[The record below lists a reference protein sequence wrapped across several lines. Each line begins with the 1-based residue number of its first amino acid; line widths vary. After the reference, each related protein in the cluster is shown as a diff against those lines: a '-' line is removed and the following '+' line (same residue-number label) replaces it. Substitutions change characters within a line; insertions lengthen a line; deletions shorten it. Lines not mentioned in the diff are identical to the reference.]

1 MNCTPEEETE
11 MSINAKFRAIQP
23 SSSILSYVEDNV
35 CMICLSST
43 FYPLIACVTFSY
55 CCLQLLGRRRL
66 NEIKNAGY
74 NVKISA
80 PLDNVPFSTMERERI
95 EESVRNMLYNQC
107 HKCTFYFCLESLYR
121 HIWYHI
127 QFIML
132 SRSLLC
138 GLHAT
143 VSNCCSH
150 KTINRRSEISWNSLP
165 LQRSLHHS
173 PLQCSQR

>member
-35 CMICLSST
+35 CTICLSST

-80 PLDNVPFSTMERERI
+80 PFDNVPFSTSTERERI
-95 EESVRNMLYNQC
+95 EESVRNMLYYQC
-107 HKCTFYFCLESLYR
+107 HKCTFYFCHKSLYS
-121 HIWYHI
+121 HSCYHI
-127 QFIML
+127 
-132 SRSLLC
+132 
-138 GLHAT
+138 
-143 VSNCCSH
+143 VYNV
-150 KTINRRSEISWNSLP
+150 ISQPVVWIACFS
-165 LQRSLHHS
+165 
-173 PLQCSQR
+173 